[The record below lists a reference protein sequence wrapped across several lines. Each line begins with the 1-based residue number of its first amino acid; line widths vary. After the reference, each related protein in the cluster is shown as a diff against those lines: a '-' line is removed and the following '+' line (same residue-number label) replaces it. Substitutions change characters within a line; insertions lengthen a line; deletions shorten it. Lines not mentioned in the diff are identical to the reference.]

1 MFGIAVAWVGG
12 PNEDIDPVDDY
23 STFGQA
29 LRQYGTKL
37 VRLMIRR
44 SELDDDEKR
53 HRTPLVSLAELT
65 SLRELALSF
74 EALYGDES
82 QLNDRPTWLQEN
94 LPLSLEALVIEHVV
108 HTKLQ
113 IVDEQLRRMIND
125 KRFSALKR
133 FHRMPKT
140 IREHREDE
148 DEDSTEDEDENSTED
163 EDEGRA

>member
-1 MFGIAVAWVGG
+1 
-12 PNEDIDPVDDY
+12 
-23 STFGQA
+23 
-29 LRQYGTKL
+29 
-37 VRLMIRR
+37 
-44 SELDDDEKR
+44 
-53 HRTPLVSLAELT
+53 
-65 SLRELALSF
+65 
-74 EALYGDES
+74 
-82 QLNDRPTWLQEN
+82 
-94 LPLSLEALVIEHVV
+94 V